1 MLVRHRLTTLLSCA
15 GLSLMAACGDDATG
29 FRDANVPL
37 GVTTRGTTA
46 DVSGEWFVRA
56 TTPGN
61 EDLQRVNILPER
73 QGIPAVELV
82 RRTCESNGDCEE
94 VGEIWRAKP
103 LGQHRWRI
111 QSPQGD
117 AARELWVVW
126 VDEGFRTAAI
136 GTPDGSYGW
145 ILDRAPTG
153 GSDRVTA
160 AQEILAFNGYD
171 AAQLVTR

>member
-1 MLVRHRLTTLLSCA
+1 MQMRHRLNTLLSCA
-15 GLSLMAACGDDATG
+15 GLALLTACSDGESG

-37 GVTTRGTTA
+37 SVTTRGTAA
-46 DVSGEWFVRA
+46 DVAGEWFVRA

-61 EDLQRVNILPER
+61 EDLQRVNILPEW
-73 QGIPAVELV
+73 QGAPAVALE

-111 QSPQGD
+111 QSPHGD
-117 AARELWVVW
+117 SARELWVVW

-145 ILDRAPTG
+145 ILDRAPNG
-153 GSDRVTA
+153 GADRIKA
-160 AQEILAFNGYD
+160 AREILTFNGYD
-171 AAQLVTR
+171 AAQLVIR